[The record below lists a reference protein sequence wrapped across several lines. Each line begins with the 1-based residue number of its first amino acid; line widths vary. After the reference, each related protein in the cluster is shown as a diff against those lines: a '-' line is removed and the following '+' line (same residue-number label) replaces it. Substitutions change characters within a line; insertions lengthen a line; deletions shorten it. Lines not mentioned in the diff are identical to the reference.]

1 MAEAG
6 TKGRDEESAVITLRD
21 RCRKSYSSAVPVSR
35 LSTQVPAYVDETEHL
50 NCGAFCGEYHSK
62 KSERQTHTM
71 KGTHLTAQGY
81 PRDRIPDCQN
91 ADDSAY
97 LDRLCS
103 QLSTPAKCAD
113 VLAPRSYSNSWSGPH
128 GYAKKQL
135 PTEDPT
141 ELSPWR
147 TGKLG
152 DVVDTEQPMAVPCLA
167 PTQVPT
173 HERARRETAGRKQD
187 SCRLV

>member
-1 MAEAG
+1 MPCEGDAWFTGTVSYRDSAPGRSQLVKTCQTKVTASGTAPLVAEAG
-6 TKGRDEESAVITLRD
+6 TKGREEESAVITWRD

-113 VLAPRSYSNSWSGPH
+113 VLAPRSSSNSWSGPP

-141 ELSPWR
+141 
-147 TGKLG
+147 
-152 DVVDTEQPMAVPCLA
+152 
-167 PTQVPT
+167 
-173 HERARRETAGRKQD
+173 
-187 SCRLV
+187 